1 MKSYEIVDG
10 KLIIRDKQIIEKLD
24 NLTDK
29 ELENVSQILRK
40 DLDDKM
46 KEKEMA
52 DMNPINNL
60 DTFQGRGYQIE
71 QMKQKLQSIQ
81 NKINQFKMELNNAP
95 SIVQYE
101 KQTLLNFIDSLT
113 P

>member
-1 MKSYEIVDG
+1 MNKWKKRYKKLRKRYLKLYQGSLLYCKKCGWNTIIPYEDTICLNCHYWEDKMKDNKMKPYEIVDG

-46 KEKEMA
+46 KEK
-52 DMNPINNL
+52 DLDNL
-60 DTFQGRGYQIE
+60 NERG
-71 QMKQKLQSIQ
+71 
-81 NKINQFKMELNNAP
+81 
-95 SIVQYE
+95 
-101 KQTLLNFIDSLT
+101 
-113 P
+113 